1 MSTFQDFQPPR
12 LIRQA
17 SAVPFRR
24 RGNRLEFCLITS
36 ARKQK
41 WGFPKGIVDP
51 GETDVETA
59 LKESRE
65 EAGLHGEIIGAPLGQ
80 YDYFKWGAR
89 LTVAVLLMKVAR
101 CDEEWDES
109 EIRQRRW
116 ADRDEAS
123 TLLSRRVLR
132 ELLGTAVDRLS

>member
-1 MSTFQDFQPPR
+1 MTTNKDPHQLSP
-12 LIRQA
+12 IRQA
-17 SAVPFRR
+17 SAIPFRR
-24 RGNRLEFCLITS
+24 HADRLEFCLITS

-41 WGFPKGIVDP
+41 WGFPKGVVDP

-65 EAGLHGEIIGAPLGQ
+65 EAGLHGEIIDPPLGE
-80 YDYFKWGAR
+80 YDYAKWGTK

-109 EIRQRRW
+109 EIRERRW
-116 ADRDEAS
+116 VDPEEAS
-123 TLLSRRVLR
+123 ALLARRVLR
-132 ELLGTAVDRLS
+132 KFLSNAVDRLS